1 MVKHA
6 GIDVAAAAQGVQPLR
21 RPVGLSEEVYNAIF
35 ARLMSLQI
43 APGDRITSDALA
55 RDLCVS
61 HTPVREALGRL
72 ESEGLIH
79 KTHLVGY
86 RAASQ
91 LTRKQFE
98 DLYDLRLLLE
108 PYIAAKA
115 AQNMTP
121 AHLDTLTR
129 LAAEM
134 SGEGGALAYGRFA
147 QLDKQFHDEIARA
160 AANEIVEEAL
170 SRLHTH
176 VHLFRLMYNAT
187 VTGEA
192 LKEHA
197 AIIDAFERGDAAAA
211 ADVMRAHV
219 EKSRARFLATL

>member
-1 MVKHA
+1 VVKLGDIA
-6 GIDVAAAAQGVQPLR
+6 AAAAQGAQPLR

-43 APGDRITSDALA
+43 APGDRLTIDALA
-55 RDLCVS
+55 RDLGVS
-61 HTPVREALGRL
+61 PTPVREALSRL

-79 KTHLVGY
+79 KTHLVGH

-115 AQNMTP
+115 AAAVTP
-121 AHLDTLTR
+121 DQLATLR
-129 LAAEM
+129 ALAAEM
-134 SGEGGALAYGRFA
+134 AGEGEALDYGRFA
-147 QLDKQFHDEIARA
+147 QLDKLFHDEVARA
-160 AANEIVEEAL
+160 AGNEIVEEAL

-176 VHLFRLMYNAT
+176 VHLFRLMSNAT

-197 AIIDAFERGDAAAA
+197 AIIDAFERHDAAAA
-211 ADVMRAHV
+211 AAVMRAHI
-219 EKSRARFLATL
+219 EKSRTRFLATL